1 VIEIETV
8 GVTEA
13 VLLIVMLPDVAVAD
27 VTHPALDVITQLTT
41 SEFTRAA
48 LVKVA
53 PVAVFV
59 PFTLH

>member
-1 VIEIETV
+1 VIAIETV
-8 GVTEA
+8 GVTGD
-13 VLLIVMLPDVAVAD
+13 VLFTVILLEVAVGVEAQ
-27 VTHPALDVITQLTT
+27 PELDVMIQLTT
-41 SEFTRAA
+41 SEFARAA

>member
-1 VIEIETV
+1 
-8 GVTEA
+8 
-13 VLLIVMLPDVAVAD
+13 MLPDVAVAE
-27 VTHPALDVITQLTT
+27 VTHAALDVITQLTT
-41 SEFTRAA
+41 SEFARAA